1 MEHKF
6 LFSDL
11 VLFFRI
17 IKKDIGIELPDYISK
32 IESHDVKSITRCS
45 KPISDGKDNLQYI
58 CKLIPKV
65 KCFENSYFVRTVQN
79 WNKLPCHL
87 RKIKSI
93 EEFKANLKEHMW
105 LILGLKPD

>member
-32 IESHDVKSITRCS
+32 IESHDVKSITRGS
-45 KPISDGKDNLQYI
+45 KPTSDGKDNLQYI

-87 RKIKSI
+87 RKIKSV
-93 EEFKANLKEHMW
+93 EEFKANLEENMW

>member
-32 IESHDVKSITRCS
+32 IESHDVK
-45 KPISDGKDNLQYI
+45 KYYQM
-58 CKLIPKV
+58 
-65 KCFENSYFVRTVQN
+65 
-79 WNKLPCHL
+79 
-87 RKIKSI
+87 
-93 EEFKANLKEHMW
+93 FKAYLRRQGQPTIHM
-105 LILGLKPD
+105 